1 MIAIVVASIILN
13 IPFFNMIRTAAVEI
27 RRAIVNLIITMF
39 LRRKWASDVAAVIL
53 IVLNLFHFLCMR
65 RLLMVTVPSIIA
77 ITFVIFR
84 FTFVFSLENMK
95 NKQKS
100 DCEA

>member
-1 MIAIVVASIILN
+1 
-13 IPFFNMIRTAAVEI
+13 
-27 RRAIVNLIITMF
+27 
-39 LRRKWASDVAAVIL
+39 
-53 IVLNLFHFLCMR
+53 
-65 RLLMVTVPSIIA
+65 MVTVPSIIA